1 MLTIKRSKLIG
12 SKEFYKTA
20 LALAIPIMIQNGIT
34 NFVSLLDNIMI
45 GQIGTEAMSGVSIIN
60 QILNVFNIGMFGLV
74 SGAGIFGAQFYGS
87 NNEDGFK
94 QTMRFKVVS
103 GIFISFLVILL
114 FLLKGEF
121 LISLFL
127 HDSNPVL
134 IQKTMDAANSYLG
147 IMMVQMIPYALIQA
161 YASSLRER
169 GETLLPM
176 LSGLISVVVNMMLN
190 YVLIFGKL
198 GLPVLGVKGAAIAT
212 VVARFTELLVVVI
225 WTHTR
230 KEFQTFTKD
239 LYSAFT
245 IKKSLVIQIS
255 ITGFPLLLNEGLWA
269 GGMAVIMG
277 GYSIRGLD
285 TVAAFNISTTLSN
298 LFNIVFIALGS
309 AISILVGQQLGAE
322 KFEEAKDTAQKLIFF
337 STVSCILVGLVM
349 IAFAPFFPLIYNT
362 TPQVQKLATNFLI
375 VASIFMPSYSF
386 MNATYFTIRSGGK
399 TLITFLFDSLF
410 VWVVSIPLCFCLT
423 KYTALSITVIYF
435 LCQAS
440 ELIKCAIG
448 YVLVKKGIWIQNLT

>member
-1 MLTIKRSKLIG
+1 
-12 SKEFYKTA
+12 
-20 LALAIPIMIQNGIT
+20 
-34 NFVSLLDNIMI
+34 
-45 GQIGTEAMSGVSIIN
+45 
-60 QILNVFNIGMFGLV
+60 
-74 SGAGIFGAQFYGS
+74 
-87 NNEDGFK
+87 
-94 QTMRFKVVS
+94 
-103 GIFISFLVILL
+103 
-114 FLLKGEF
+114 
-121 LISLFL
+121 
-127 HDSNPVL
+127 
-134 IQKTMDAANSYLG
+134 MDAANSYLG

-230 KEFQTFTKD
+230 KEFQTFTKG
-239 LYSAFT
+239 LYSSFT
-245 IKKSLVIQIS
+245 LKKSLVIQIT

-440 ELIKCAIG
+440 EIIKCAIG